1 LTINGESYMSQRT
14 VCPACGTSYAVA
26 EGVQGK
32 KTRCK
37 KCNQVFRIVL
47 ASLPAAGASPSTEN
61 PFSTFQVQAPSPT
74 VRKKASPNRKAV
86 VIALGVLVLVVI
98 AGALVAIFWGKG
110 GVLPLVSG
118 ANSRVTDATFQ
129 QVKLG
134 MSLAEVQGILGKG
147 TRLPDD
153 EVPAAL
159 KEQIDN
165 PEVAGKIDWFEPRG
179 WYQWVGSQGTIFVG
193 LSERNNTDRVTVL
206 AYAKPGSLKL
216 ECSTQFGK
224 TIPETKPGKSSPL
237 ADAGKEEVAKPKPDA
252 PAPSPSRIKPTD
264 EQLRQA
270 LTQENYAKLRKG
282 MTEQEVKDILGPPVT
297 SRVVERHAGFEVR
310 QAIWQLGQSF
320 IIVAFQNGKLSG
332 MDSGDGSGGPLPS
345 AKAPVAGTKKESE
358 PERRE
363 TSYKQA
369 RLEEVRLEYRGKT
382 VLNFVLKVEGKKINV
397 LPWEHVKFFN
407 VDGKEIPRGNW
418 GPYLKE
424 GKTVL
429 DVITIRMNSPE
440 LGGEV
445 ELIKEWRIVKQ

>member
-1 LTINGESYMSQRT
+1 MSQRT
-14 VCPACGTSYAVA
+14 VCPACGTSYAVS
-26 EGVQGK
+26 ERVQGK
-32 KTRCK
+32 KRRCK

-47 ASLPAAGASPSTEN
+47 ASSPPAGASSSTEN
-61 PFSTFQVQAPSPT
+61 PFSTFQVPASSPL
-74 VRKKASPNRKAV
+74 VRKKAPPNRKAL
-86 VIALGVLVLVVI
+86 VIVLGFLVLVVI
-98 AGALVAIFWGKG
+98 AGALVAIFVGKG
-110 GVLPLVSG
+110 GGLPLVPR
-118 ANSRVTDATFQ
+118 ANNRVSDATFQ

-134 MSLAEVQGILGKG
+134 MSLADVQGILGKG
-147 TRLPDD
+147 TRLADD

-165 PEVAGKIDWFEPRG
+165 PEVAGRIDWFEPRG

-193 LSERNNTDRVTVL
+193 LSERNNTYQVTVL

-224 TIPETKPGKSSPL
+224 TTPETTPGKSSPP
-237 ADAGKEEVAKPKPDA
+237 ADAGKEGAAEPKPDA
-252 PAPSPSRIKPTD
+252 PASPSRIKPTE

-270 LTQENYAKLRKG
+270 LTQENYAKLRMG

-297 SRVVERHAGFEVR
+297 SRVVERHAGFETR

-363 TSYKQA
+363 TTYKRA
-369 RLEEVRLEYRGKT
+369 RLKEIRLEYRGTT

-418 GPYLKE
+418 GPYLQE

-429 DVITIRMNSPE
+429 DVVTIRMNSPE